1 MIEKR
6 KLLDAPIPREHV
18 EERQQSG
25 MTLSYIAGWRVIAE
39 LNRIFPEGWS
49 YDAGDTRE
57 VAREQEEKGRW
68 RVSYSCRCVLEAG
81 GVRVVDRGHGHGI
94 DRYVGAAVESAEKE
108 AATDALK
115 RCAKSLG
122 MRLGLAL
129 YDKAQ
134 EHVAEPALTVSDEE
148 QEGVVEQWPHQTE
161 AWKRLVWPTLL
172 PEMKQRIKDLKKE
185 SAK

>member
-1 MIEKR
+1 VIEKR

-108 AATDALK
+108 AATDAL
-115 RCAKSLG
+115 
-122 MRLGLAL
+122 

-148 QEGVVEQWPHQTE
+148 QEGVVEQWPRQTE

>member
-1 MIEKR
+1 
-6 KLLDAPIPREHV
+6 
-18 EERQQSG
+18 
-25 MTLSYIAGWRVIAE
+25 
-39 LNRIFPEGWS
+39 
-49 YDAGDTRE
+49 
-57 VAREQEEKGRW
+57 
-68 RVSYSCRCVLEAG
+68 VLEAC

-134 EHVAEPALTVSDEE
+134 EHVAEPALTVSEEE
-148 QEGVVEQWPHQTE
+148 QEGVVEQWPRQTE